1 MKVNI
6 KDSMVSKKIFVKKD
20 QDGKIIA
27 ISKVALPHIN
37 EEMELDAPEV
47 IAFLSSE
54 TMGTKVPTELLQS
67 DLQLIRVL
75 EDLIE
80 ILIEKNIIRL
90 TELPEAAQSKLLS
103 RKKIRN
109 TVCDFLTE
117 DTNFDDNDD
126 DGTINF

>member
-1 MKVNI
+1 
-6 KDSMVSKKIFVKKD
+6 
-20 QDGKIIA
+20 
-27 ISKVALPHIN
+27 
-37 EEMELDAPEV
+37 MELDAPEV

-109 TVCDFLTE
+109 TVSDFLTE